1 MKLELRLNE
10 WAEFVVK
17 FVPWSFIPWVI
28 LLAIILAIG
37 SFWYWFYKPAIYLNK
52 SLNSIIHQLKQHNK
66 EAKIDFDYITDNIIK
81 NEEPF
86 KHLWKEFSET
96 LHEYKEQGSDEIKI
110 RATIP
115 AEGFFTK
122 DIIVDSKL
130 NSDFFKHLPGIL
142 TGLGII
148 ATFAGLIY
156 GLSGFVPS
164 EDASTVRTSLTSLLG
179 GVKHAFLFSVVAIIS
194 AMFITFFEKKILAN
208 LYKKV
213 EELCTEIDKLYDMGV
228 GEEYLAR
235 LVKSSESSY
244 TQTAQL
250 KDILVNDLKE
260 LFTNL
265 VDKQVSVMQQHHHQ
279 QIEAN
284 KEQSQNLGNVIA
296 NSINESLAPTL
307 STLSQ
312 VVEKASGE
320 QSSAVSGML
329 EDILHE
335 FMQQIKDTFGSQANS
350 INDGLAKSM
359 ESMSTMQSEISNL
372 INSIKTSSQN
382 ATDSMSDK
390 LANAMENASISQ
402 NTMNEQMREF
412 VNQIKDMLLN
422 QQTKSQEVLDKSVNG
437 VLEQLNI
444 SMQKLAEDKI
454 ATQNQAKQNQEA
466 MSGQMQDSIQQIKD
480 IMLSQQTK
488 SQEVLDQSVNGV
500 LEQLNIS
507 MQKLAEDKIAT
518 QNQAKQNQEAMSGQM
533 QDSIQQTKDIMLNQ
547 QTKSQEVL
555 DQSVNGVLE
564 QLNIAMQKLAEDK
577 IATQHIENERHNN
590 LKQQTQELYSRLSN
604 EVASLIS
611 KINESITKADANIY
625 SLQNVTT
632 KALNDMSVGANSI
645 NQAADKFANSS
656 NSISNVFTKV
666 DNVSN
671 QLNSTS
677 QILDK
682 SAQSVALAFEQYDK
696 TRATIERITLEF
708 KNILDNSS
716 AEAKVKRDLIA
727 EMENIISNVKKV
739 EQETSEYLDKFN
751 DVLNQSFE
759 SFAQQMS
766 SQLANS
772 IVSSDTHTAKSII
785 SLTAIMQ
792 ELDDVLQNNMPK
804 NIKK

>member
-466 MSGQMQDSIQQIKD
+466 MSGQMQDSIQQ
-480 IMLSQQTK
+480 
-488 SQEVLDQSVNGV
+488 
-500 LEQLNIS
+500 
-507 MQKLAEDKIAT
+507 
-518 QNQAKQNQEAMSGQM
+518 
-533 QDSIQQTKDIMLNQ
+533 TKDIMLNQ